1 MSRGKGKVSFMS
13 IQPAQWGAGN
23 VNNGVYGEVAEMRLF
38 FCVVER
44 GTKRFGSGVE
54 ADFSESARVWRFY

>member
-1 MSRGKGKVSFMS
+1 MS